1 MQMKELLAEL
11 AMVEGE
17 ITRLESQISQLQ
29 VGLKHEQEAKRESK
43 SRQWQSQGTP
53 YNPVSRSSVHFTLPS
68 PMNNVVHER
77 MTFETKALHFISKAI
92 KGDYTLSDFSLDEKK
107 GNLRGL
113 GDQKEN
119 YFNEEKFQDK
129 APKKSGIL
137 KSASPLRDPRN
148 PSPKV
153 CPSLFYYCY
162 ILFLC
167 HFILRNETLIASLD
181 VQLPCFSQEIVIWEF
196 Q

>member
-29 VGLKHEQEAKRESK
+29 VGLKHEQKATRESK

-53 YNPVSRSSVHFTLPS
+53 YNPVSRSSVHFTFPS

-107 GNLRGL
+107 GNLRGS

-119 YFNEEKFQDK
+119 YFNEEKLQDK
-129 APKKSGIL
+129 VPKKSGIL

-153 CPSLFYYCY
+153 CPKPFLLLLHI
-162 ILFLC
+162 ILVPF
-167 HFILRNETLIASLD
+167 HS
-181 VQLPCFSQEIVIWEF
+181 
-196 Q
+196 

>member
-17 ITRLESQISQLQ
+17 IARLESQISQLQ
-29 VGLKHEQEAKRESK
+29 LGLKREQEATKESK
-43 SRQWQSQGTP
+43 SRQWPSHGTP
-53 YNPVSRSSVHFTLPS
+53 YNPVSRSSSSSVHFSFPS

-92 KGDYTLSDFSLDEKK
+92 KGDYNLSDFSLDEKK
-107 GNLRGL
+107 GNLRGS

-119 YFNEEKFQDK
+119 NNYFNEDKFQDK
-129 APKKSGIL
+129 VPRKSGIL
-137 KSASPLRDPRN
+137 KHAASPLRDPRN

-153 CPSLFYYCY
+153 CPSVPF
-162 ILFLC
+162 
-167 HFILRNETLIASLD
+167 NS
-181 VQLPCFSQEIVIWEF
+181 
-196 Q
+196 